1 MSEWDKMIR
10 ASSCLG
16 FADAEASQ
24 AATVACEMEPS
35 SEVGVAN
42 AGSTEE
48 DESFSLQTADA
59 LQTVGA
65 LFGLDGEEPMKTLT
79 LALGYKRSPIIG

>member
-10 ASSCLG
+10 ASSNLG

-35 SEVGVAN
+35 IEMGATD
-42 AGSTEE
+42 AGRTGEGE
-48 DESFSLQTADA
+48 PFS

-65 LFGLDGEEPMKTLT
+65 LFGLDGEEPMETLT
-79 LALGYKRSPIIG
+79 LGLGYKRSA

>member
-35 SEVGVAN
+35 SEVGAAD
-42 AGSTEE
+42 AGRIEE
-48 DESFSLQTADA
+48 GKSFS

-79 LALGYKRSPIIG
+79 LALGYKRSPIK

>member
-10 ASSCLG
+10 ASSNLG

-24 AATVACEMEPS
+24 TDAGRTGEGEP
-35 SEVGVAN
+35 
-42 AGSTEE
+42 
-48 DESFSLQTADA
+48 FS

-65 LFGLDGEEPMKTLT
+65 LFGLDGEEPMETLT
-79 LALGYKRSPIIG
+79 LGLGYKRSA